1 MCFILPIKKKCLA
14 SHARLKGKLLFKLQ
28 GSTWWFAHFLLISHS
43 LDCKCLWR
51 HDLKAADLTRG
62 VPNIWV
68 FLEWTFFWT
77 FCVRHAGLITGQNS
91 ELPAVVLTTWSKSST
106 DVASTFLPEGLGA
119 GSGVLCH
126 SPGDVLEECP
136 VTRNG
141 TLVAGAGVP
150 KWVFYSMPNFNED
163 SAFT

>member
-14 SHARLKGKLLFKLQ
+14 SHARLKGKLQFKLQ
-28 GSTWWFAHFLLISHS
+28 GSVWWFANFLLISHS

-51 HDLKAADLTRG
+51 HYLKAADLTRG

-77 FCVRHAGLITGQNS
+77 FCVRHASLTTGQNS

-106 DVASTFLPEGLGA
+106 DVASIFFARGFGSWFRGVVPQPWGCAWGMPSHEEWYTGGRCRGTKMDFLQYA
-119 GSGVLCH
+119 
-126 SPGDVLEECP
+126 
-136 VTRNG
+136 
-141 TLVAGAGVP
+141 
-150 KWVFYSMPNFNED
+150 KF
-163 SAFT
+163 